1 VKRLLLLCFCL
12 VTSFSLNGQTG
23 NIVYGGQPPPSG
35 RLTIRNVRFENADR
49 VPKQE
54 RQELVARI
62 RRNGGSPDRVLTS
75 AQEFIREA
83 CQDEGYFKSEVNA
96 AVEQVAGN
104 ADDARQFDVVVKVVN
119 YGKRYRLQE
128 IHFINAKAFSEE
140 ELVKL
145 IAVQPG
151 EVFSR
156 ARIAKG
162 LEALQQYYQAAGYV
176 NITYIPNTE
185 FDASNATARLDIDV
199 DEGNVLR

>member
-1 VKRLLLLCFCL
+1 MKRLLLLCFCL

-23 NIVYGGQPPPSG
+23 NLIYRDQPPPSS
-35 RLTIRNVRFENADR
+35 TIRKVRFENADR
-49 VPKQE
+49 LSKQE
-54 RQELVARI
+54 RLELATKI
-62 RRNGGSPDRVLTS
+62 RPNGGLPDRVLTS
-75 AQEFIREA
+75 AQELIREA
-83 CQDEGYFKSEVNA
+83 CQDEGYFKAKVKA
-96 AVEQVAGN
+96 AIEPVQSNTDG
-104 ADDARQFDVVVKVVN
+104 RQFDIVVKVLD
-119 YGKRYRLQE
+119 YGKQYRLQE

-176 NITYIPNTE
+176 NITSIPRTE
-185 FDASNATARLDIDV
+185 FDESNATARLDIDV